1 MRQPYK
7 TFMAFIVLF
16 LVVIMGFGGS
26 APFIV
31 NATGISPYY
40 SISFAKNNLTVYQGQ
55 TFVDVLSVYAVSPLQ
70 TIALYYSGS
79 SPSSG
84 ITASLLPS
92 YGTPDFNSTVTI
104 FVPGNTLPGKYSLRF
119 VGNNGYYRVS
129 TLLNITVL
137 KSTFYI
143 SLNPNSGTVHA
154 GSSTSFMA
162 TAYSN
167 IEPQTVVWSY
177 NAPQG
182 ISVSLSSQ
190 TSGIGQPI
198 MVTVSVSPNAVFNG
212 SVPITIF
219 ANSNDSFSANA
230 TYTLTPQ
237 FYLTMSA
244 NPSSDGSVSPSS
256 GWYNAGFVV
265 TITATPNTG
274 YKFAGWTGSGTQSYT
289 GSNNPATVVMDSNI
303 EETASF
309 SIETVIITFS
319 ANGINSLAQGSVLNE
334 TGQNNI
340 Y

>member
-1 MRQPYK
+1 V
-7 TFMAFIVLF
+7 A
-16 LVVIMGFGGS
+16 
-26 APFIV
+26 
-31 NATGISPYY
+31 
-40 SISFAKNNLTVYQGQ
+40 
-55 TFVDVLSVYAVSPLQ
+55 
-70 TIALYYSGS
+70 
-79 SPSSG
+79 
-84 ITASLLPS
+84 
-92 YGTPDFNSTVTI
+92 
-104 FVPGNTLPGKYSLRF
+104 
-119 VGNNGYYRVS
+119 NNGYYKTS

-154 GSSTSFMA
+154 GGSTSFTA

-167 IEPQTVVWSY
+167 IAPQTVNWSY
-177 NAPQG
+177 SAPQG
-182 ISVSLSSQ
+182 VSVSLSSQ

-198 MVTVSVSPNAVFNG
+198 TVTASVSSNAVFNG

-244 NPSSDGSVSPSS
+244 NPSSDGSTSPAS
-256 GWYNAGFVV
+256 GWYNAGSVV

-309 SIETVIITFS
+309 SIENVVIKFA
-319 ANGINSLAQGSVLNE
+319 ANGLNSLAQVRF
-334 TGQNNI
+334 
-340 Y
+340 